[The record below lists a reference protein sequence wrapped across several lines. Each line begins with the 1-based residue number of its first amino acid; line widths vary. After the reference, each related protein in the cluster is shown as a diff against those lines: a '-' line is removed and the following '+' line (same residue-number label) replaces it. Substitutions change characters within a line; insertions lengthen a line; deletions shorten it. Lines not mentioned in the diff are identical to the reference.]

1 MAGSHDHLAAEGIE
15 RAALETLHGAVEPA
29 AARRLGLHLE
39 RFGDALLSA
48 ASAVPGIVVNRTQ
61 GLGLDEPADRETVAA
76 IVARYRALGVAR
88 YFVHLHPEA
97 LPAQLRSWLEDEGLE
112 EARGWMKFVRDDD
125 APLPEARS
133 DLEVRQIGGEHAEAF
148 GRIAADGFGL
158 GETGAPLVAALHR
171 APGWRLYMSFDG
183 GAPAGTGALFVHR
196 GAGWLDWAATAPEH
210 RRRGSQTALLRR
222 RLEDARRA
230 GCRRLYTTTGEA
242 VPGDPQHSYSNIL
255 RAGFRE
261 DYSRANLAPPRDAAS

>member
-148 GRIAADGFGL
+148 GRIARRRLRPRGDR
-158 GETGAPLVAALHR
+158 GAA
-171 APGWRLYMSFDG
+171 GG
-183 GAPAGTGALFVHR
+183 GAPPCARLAPVH
-196 GAGWLDWAATAPEH
+196 E
-210 RRRGSQTALLRR
+210 LRR
-222 RLEDARRA
+222 RRPGGHRRA
-230 GCRRLYTTTGEA
+230 VRPPGCRLARLG
-242 VPGDPQHSYSNIL
+242 GDG
-255 RAGFRE
+255 AG
-261 DYSRANLAPPRDAAS
+261 APPPRQPDRAAAPEA

>member
-1 MAGSHDHLAAEGIE
+1 MGGTDGHLAAERIE
-15 RAALETLHGAVEPA
+15 RAALETLHEAVGPA
-29 AARRLGLHLE
+29 TRRRLGLHVE
-39 RFGDALLSA
+39 RVGGALLSV
-48 ASAVPGIVVNRTQ
+48 ASGVPGIVVNRAQ
-61 GLGLDEPADRETVAA
+61 GLGLGEPADRKTVAA
-76 IVARYRALGVAR
+76 LVARYRQLGVAR

-97 LPAQLRSWLEDEGLE
+97 RPAELRSWLEDEGLE
-112 EARGWMKFVRDDD
+112 QARGWMKFVRDDD
-125 APLPEARS
+125 APLPEVRS
-133 DLEVRQIGGEHAEAF
+133 DLEVRQIGGGHAEAF

-158 GETGAPLVAALHR
+158 GEAGTPLVAALYR

-183 GAPAGTGALFVHR
+183 HTPAGTGALFVHD

-222 RLEDARRA
+222 RLVDARRA

-261 DYSRANLAPPRDAAS
+261 DYPRANLAPPRDAGS